1 MARFQYKQQSNS
13 GIKIVLALCIFIA
26 VIVIFYCGINA
37 FSDTADSSEKDSLQN
52 ALSRSIT
59 YCYATEGSYPESLE
73 YIEKN
78 YGLSY
83 DRDKY
88 FIDYRVMGS
97 NILPEVTII
106 DISES
111 GEEK

>member
-1 MARFQYKQQSNS
+1 M
-13 GIKIVLALCIFIA
+13 LALCIFVAI
-26 VIVIFYCGINA
+26 IVIFYCGINA
-37 FSDTADSSEKDSLQN
+37 FSASADSSEKESLEN

-59 YCYATEGSYPESLE
+59 YCYATEGSYPESLK

-83 DRDKY
+83 DKDKY